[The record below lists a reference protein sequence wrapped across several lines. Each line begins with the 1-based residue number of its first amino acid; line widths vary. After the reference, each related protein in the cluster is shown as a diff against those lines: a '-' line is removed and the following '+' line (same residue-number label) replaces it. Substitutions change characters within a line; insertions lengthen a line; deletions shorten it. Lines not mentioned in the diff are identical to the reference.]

1 MPRFKDD
8 LPHGVIPA
16 TLLALH
22 DDFSIDEHG
31 TRRHLRD
38 VAATPGLSAI
48 TVNGHASEVHACT
61 FEEQQRILDVTLDE
75 IGDRLPVISG
85 VWADGSAA
93 AARIARMA
101 ESRGAAALLVFP
113 SQVFSMGG
121 QLRPEMAIA
130 HFSTIAAATSLP
142 LIVFAYAERSTLS
155 YPLDTLVALAE
166 AVPTIRAI
174 KDWSN
179 DPMLHERQIRT
190 LQGLPRPV
198 NVLTTHSAWLMASLT
213 LGCAGLLSGSGSVIP
228 DLQAAL
234 FQAVQAGD
242 LKRARAINDRIYPL
256 AQAFYAA
263 PALDMHNRMKECLVM
278 LGRMDRAVVRPPLV
292 RISDAERTRLRDA
305 LRQAGI
311 GEAGALDLAA

>member
-8 LPHGVIPA
+8 VPQGVIPA
-16 TLLALH
+16 TLLALNE
-22 DDFSIDEHG
+22 DFSIDERG
-31 TRRHLRD
+31 TRKHLRD
-38 VAATPGLSAI
+38 VARTAGLSAI

-61 FEEQQRILDVTLDE
+61 VEEQQRILDITLEE

-85 VWADGSAA
+85 VWADGSHN

-101 ESRGAAALLVFP
+101 QDRGASALLVFP

-121 QLRPEMAIA
+121 QMRPEMAIA
-130 HFSTIAAATSLP
+130 HFSTIAAATDLP
-142 LIVFAYAERSTLS
+142 IIVFAYAERSTLS
-155 YPLDTLVALAE
+155 YPLDTLVRLAE

-190 LQGLPRPV
+190 LQSLPRAV
-198 NVLTTHSAWLMASLT
+198 NVLTTHSAWLMHSLT
-213 LGCAGLLSGSGSVIP
+213 MGCNGLLSGSGSIIP
-228 DLQAAL
+228 ELQAAL
-234 FQAVQAGD
+234 FQAVQGPD
-242 LKRARAINDRIYPL
+242 LARARAINDRIYPL

-278 LGRMDRAVVRPPLV
+278 LGRMQRAVVRPPLV
-292 RISDAERTRLRDA
+292 RITDAERERLRMA
-305 LRQAGI
+305 LVEAGI
-311 GEAGALDLAA
+311 GPEGALDLAA

>member
-1 MPRFKDD
+1 MPRFKDYV
-8 LPHGVIPA
+8 PHGVIPA

-22 DDFSIDEHG
+22 DDGSIDERG
-31 TRRHLRD
+31 TSRHLRD
-38 VAATPGLSAI
+38 VARTPGLSAI

-61 FEEQQRILDVTLDE
+61 FDEQQRILDLTLQE

-85 VWADGSAA
+85 VWADGSAQ

-101 ESRGAAALLVFP
+101 QDRGASAILVFP

-121 QLRPEMAIA
+121 QLRPEMAVA
-130 HFSTIAAATSLP
+130 HFSTIAEATDLP
-142 LIVFAYAERSTLS
+142 IIVFAYAERSTLS
-155 YPLDTLVALAE
+155 YPLDTLVRMAE

-190 LQGLPRPV
+190 LQSLPRPV
-198 NVLTTHSAWLMASLT
+198 NVLTTHSAWLMHSLT
-213 LGCAGLLSGSGSVIP
+213 MGCNGLLSGSGSIIP

-234 FQAVQAGD
+234 FQAIQAND
-242 LKRARAINDRIYPL
+242 LARARAINDRIYPL

-278 LGRMDRAVVRPPLV
+278 LGRMDRAVVRAPLV
-292 RISDAERTRLRDA
+292 RITAPERERLRLA
-305 LRQAGI
+305 LQQAGI
-311 GEAGALDLAA
+311 GPDGALDLAA

>member
-1 MPRFKDD
+1 MRRFANFAPK
-8 LPHGVIPA
+8 GVIPA
-16 TLLALH
+16 TLLALN
-22 DDFSIDEHG
+22 DDTSIDERG

-61 FEEQQRILDVTLDE
+61 AEEQQRILDLTLEE

-93 AARIARMA
+93 AARIARQA
-101 ESRGAAALLVFP
+101 AAQGASALLVFP

-121 QLRPEMAIA
+121 QLRPDMAIA
-130 HFSTIAAATSLP
+130 HFAAIAGATDLP

-155 YPLDTLVALAE
+155 YPLDTLVRMAE
-166 AVPTIRAI
+166 SIPTIRAI

-190 LQGLPRPV
+190 LQNLSRPV
-198 NVLTTHSAWLMASLT
+198 SVLTTHSAWLMASLT
-213 LGCAGLLSGSGSVIP
+213 LGCDGLLSGSGSIIP
-228 DLQAAL
+228 DLQVAL
-234 FQAVQAGD
+234 WQAVRSGD
-242 LKRARAINDRIYPL
+242 LTRARTINDRIYPL

-263 PALDMHNRMKECLVM
+263 PALDMHNRMKECLAI
-278 LGRMDRAVVRPPLV
+278 LGRMDRAVVRPPLM
-292 RISDAERTRLRDA
+292 RITDGERTRLRVA
-305 LRQAGI
+305 LGQAGL
-311 GEAGALDLAA
+311 AAPDLAA

>member
-1 MPRFKDD
+1 MPRFKDYV
-8 LPHGVIPA
+8 PSGVIPA

-22 DDFSIDEHG
+22 DDFSIDERG

-48 TVNGHASEVHACT
+48 TVNGHASEVHACS
-61 FEEQQRILDVTLDE
+61 FDEQQRILDLTLAE

-101 ESRGAAALLVFP
+101 ESRGASALLVFP

-121 QLRPEMAIA
+121 QARPEMAIT
-130 HFSTIAAATSLP
+130 HFSTIAAATDLP

-155 YPLDTLVALAE
+155 YPLETLVKLAKT
-166 AVPTIRAI
+166 VPSIRAI

-190 LQGLPRPV
+190 LQGLARPV

-213 LGCAGLLSGSGSVIP
+213 LGCNGLLSGSGSVIP

-234 FQAVQAGD
+234 FQAMQAGD
-242 LKRARAINDRIYPL
+242 LNRARAINDRIYPL

-292 RISDAERTRLRDA
+292 RITDAERARLRQA
-305 LRQAGI
+305 LQQAGI
-311 GEAGALDLAA
+311 GPLELAA